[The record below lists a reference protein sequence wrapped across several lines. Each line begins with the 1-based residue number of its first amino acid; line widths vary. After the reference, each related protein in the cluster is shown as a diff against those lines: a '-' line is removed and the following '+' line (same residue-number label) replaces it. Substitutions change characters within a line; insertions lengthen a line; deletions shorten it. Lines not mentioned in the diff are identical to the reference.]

1 MLGDKQEA
9 DRLKKQAQESG
20 MKESEYIRLLLSQK
34 PNDYPEIRTSMTA
47 YCFTIIV

>member
-1 MLGDKQEA
+1 MAAEKKDIIKPFRLTQQEA

-34 PNDYPEIRTSMTA
+34 PND
-47 YCFTIIV
+47 